1 MYFCHVSCTDPVCD
15 LSVYPC
21 SPVADR
27 GAGSEAE
34 LDSSITEGPSFSE
47 SLKHF
52 RSFAGGRSASP
63 ASGFNK
69 VRPLPAAEPGL
80 GRY

>member
-1 MYFCHVSCTDPVCD
+1 MCLTR
-15 LSVYPC
+15 LSLC
-21 SPVADR
+21 SPAGDR

-69 VRPLPAAEPGL
+69 VRGRSSAVPGSQ
-80 GRY
+80 